1 MEKKTPPRKPK
12 KPQGGGWVGRAW
24 GVVGGSG
31 GADVAGGGSRKDA
44 NRVLCSACFPLG
56 DSACPATCR
65 NLELWFQDFGEE
77 NQGSLDVLG

>member
-1 MEKKTPPRKPK
+1 M
-12 KPQGGGWVGRAW
+12 
-24 GVVGGSG
+24 VGGSG